1 MQKGYRSVNDKKVAI
16 TDPLFAHYVDMI
28 ADAVLPYQWEVLN
41 DRVEGAEK
49 SHGLESTLDESH
61 TSSAK
66 GAKKSHCLENFRIAA
81 GLSSGSHYGTVFLD
95 TDVYKWLE
103 AVAFCVG
110 SGKGERFVSLAD
122 EVIDLIAQAQQ
133 PDGYLN
139 TYFTIVKPEARWTN
153 LVEGH
158 ELYCAGHLIE
168 AAVAYYEA
176 TGKRKILD
184 VAMRFADLIAKTF
197 GTGEGQIRGYPGHQ
211 EVEVS
216 LVKLYRTTG
225 ERRYLES
232 ARYFIAERGSEP
244 NYFLG
249 EIEKRGG
256 KGIFPEL
263 QDYDLK
269 YSQSHMPPVKQRDIE
284 GHAVRAM
291 YMCATMADLAL
302 EFDDGE
308 MRDACEALWLSAT
321 KKRMFITGG
330 IGSSGF
336 LERFTADYDL
346 PNDATYCETCASVG
360 LMMFGQRMAS
370 LTGDASY
377 YDAVELALHNTVL
390 AGINADGRKYFYVN
404 ALETWP
410 SACLPHTSMRH
421 VKAIRQDW
429 FDVACCPT
437 NIART
442 LASLG
447 RYVYATDDESL
458 YVHQFI
464 SSRATAEIGGKVVS
478 VDMKADIVRGGKVT
492 IRTTGAAKLR
502 VRIPSWAD
510 KPEYRVDGK
519 RASPRIEK
527 NYACFELAAASE
539 ISMDFHV
546 EPRWVAANGQVR
558 ADAGKTALMLGPFVY
573 CLEEADN
580 SENLASVFVALAA
593 KVAEGGALKGLP
605 GGMPSLEYNG
615 YRMESGVKSLYGKPD
630 YSMKAAKLTAVPYCL
645 WCNRKP
651 GEMLVWQK
659 VRL

>member
-1 MQKGYRSVNDKKVAI
+1 MHKGYHSINDNNIEI
-16 TDPLFAHYVDMI
+16 TDPLFSHYVDMI
-28 ADAVLPYQWEVLN
+28 ADVVLPYQWGILN
-41 DRVEGAEK
+41 DSAEGAEK
-49 SHGLESTLDESH
+49 SRSLENTLDESH
-61 TSSAK
+61 VSSGD
-66 GAKKSHCLENFRIAA
+66 GAKMSHCLENFRIAA
-81 GLSSGSHYGTVFLD
+81 GLKEGSYYGTVFLD
-95 TDVYKWLE
+95 SDAYKWLE

-110 SGKGERFVSLAD
+110 SGKGERFIALAD

-139 TYFTIVKPEARWTN
+139 TYHTIVKPEARWTN

-158 ELYCAGHLIE
+158 ELYCAGHFIE
-168 AAVAYYEA
+168 AAVAYFEA
-176 TGKRKILD
+176 TGKKKVLD

-197 GTGEGQIRGYPGHQ
+197 GTGDGQVRGYPGHQ
-211 EVEVS
+211 EIEIA

-225 ERRYLES
+225 ERRYLDL
-232 ARYFIAERGSEP
+232 ARYFIAERGAEP
-244 NYFLG
+244 NYLIA

-269 YSQSHMPPVKQRDIE
+269 YSQAHMPPVKQRDIE

-291 YMCATMADLAL
+291 YMCSTMADLAL
-302 EFDDGE
+302 EFDDAE
-308 MRDACEALWLSAT
+308 MREACDALWESAT

-330 IGSSGF
+330 LGSSGF

-346 PNDATYCETCASVG
+346 PNESTYSETCASVG
-360 LMMFGQRMAS
+360 LMMFGQRMSS
-370 LTGDASY
+370 LSGDASY

-404 ALETWP
+404 PLETWP
-410 SACLPHTSMRH
+410 DACLPHTSMRH
-421 VKAIRQDW
+421 VKAVRQDW

-447 RYVYATDDESL
+447 RYIYATDGDAVC
-458 YVHQFI
+458 VHQFI
-464 SSRATAEIGGKVVS
+464 SSRATAEIAGKKVS
-478 VDMKADIVRGGKVT
+478 VDMKADIARGGKVT
-492 IRTTGAAKLR
+492 IRTQGSTKLR
-502 VRIPSWAD
+502 VRVPSWAENA
-510 KPEYRVDGK
+510 EYLVGGK
-519 RASPRIEK
+519 RSSPRIEK
-527 NYACFELAAASE
+527 NYACFDVEGSSE
-539 ISMDFHV
+539 VSIDFHV
-546 EPRWVAANGQVR
+546 EPRWVAANGRVR
-558 ADAGKTALMLGPFVY
+558 ADAGKSALMLGPFVY

-580 SENLASVFVALAA
+580 SENLASVFVSLAA
-593 KVAEGGALKGLP
+593 KVAEGATLNGLP
-605 GGMPSLEYNG
+605 GDMPSLVYDG
-615 YRMESGVKSLYGKPD
+615 FRMESGVESLYGKPD

-651 GEMLVWQK
+651 GEMTVWQK